1 MQAKVIFILFCLAVV
16 TSYAQSRE
24 ISGEIVD
31 KKTGK
36 SLAFA
41 SVLIANTEQG
51 TSADENGVFS
61 LKLKDTA
68 KALKLIVS
76 NIGYE
81 SKKVP
86 ILNTRGNLSI
96 SLNPL
101 IEELETVNLVRPKNT
116 KRYRVNSFR
125 LGKRIG
131 IGNFSGGK
139 YPSTVARYYKK
150 PKEFD
155 THCFINE
162 IKIKFFSVPE
172 QQYDTAK
179 FRLRIMAV
187 DSTGKPGKDILF
199 KDLVLEKPKNRNS
212 LKVDMSQFYIEVP
225 KEGVFVALEH
235 LFIEEN
241 AYKEVHNYRVNDTI
255 YKNVATTKYAP
266 VFEGI
271 LEENDE
277 SYNSYYLS
285 VAGWRKMNKLNVAQ
299 KFDGEIP
306 APAFVIKFTD

>member
-31 KKTGK
+31 EKTGK

-41 SVLIANTEQG
+41 SVLVAKTEQG

-68 KALKLIVS
+68 KTLKLIVS

-81 SKKVP
+81 SKEVP
-86 ILNTRGNLSI
+86 ILNKEHLCI
-96 SLNPL
+96 SLNRL
-101 IEELETVNLVRPKNT
+101 IEELETVNLIRPKNT
-116 KRYRVNSFR
+116 KRHRVNSFR
-125 LGKRIG
+125 LGKQIG

-139 YPSTVARYYKK
+139 YPSTVARYYQK
-150 PKEFD
+150 PEDFEA
-155 THCFINE
+155 HCFINE
-162 IKIKFFSVPE
+162 IKIKFFSIPE
-172 QQYDTAK
+172 RQYKTAK

-187 DSTGKPGKDILF
+187 DSAGKPGKDILF
-199 KDLVLEKPKNRNS
+199 KDLILEKPKTRNS

-225 KEGVFVALEH
+225 QQGFFVALEH
-235 LFIEEN
+235 LFIQEN

-266 VFEGI
+266 VFKGI

-277 SYNSYYLS
+277 DFNSYYLS